1 MKKYNLIAM
10 LLVVLLAFNYQIA
23 DSLAADKGMS
33 FSVSA
38 IHPENQISQETS
50 YFDLKMKPGQEE
62 EIQVM
67 MNNATDKEI
76 TVEVGVN
83 SAITNNNGVLDYS
96 WNLENVLKK
105 AKENNKDK
113 TKDKIDLKK
122 IAYDST
128 LKYPIPTI
136 TTSKKEVKIPAKSEL
151 PYTIKIKMPEEAFDG
166 ILLGGLRFT
175 EKENTNDKSEGKKGV
190 QIENKFAYV
199 IGLILQ
205 ETDNKVTPNLELN
218 RNKIAPASLNGRNA
232 VTINLQ
238 NTEMIMMRD
247 FEVDAKIYKKNGKE
261 ILHQSSNKS
270 LKMAPNSNFNYAVD
284 WENQPLKAGQ
294 YLLKLHAKNQ
304 ATTDETKEMN
314 QEWNFSEE
322 FRITTDE
329 AKKINEKAVEL
340 VKEPISWWI
349 YGLIG
354 LVLFLLL
361 LLIISLI
368 KRYRAKKK
376 KEARRRAMKKK
387 KQNAFKKQQKRK
399 NEQKFKS

>member
-1 MKKYNLIAM
+1 
-10 LLVVLLAFNYQIA
+10 
-23 DSLAADKGMS
+23 
-33 FSVSA
+33 
-38 IHPENQISQETS
+38 
-50 YFDLKMKPGQEE
+50 
-62 EIQVM
+62 
-67 MNNATDKEI
+67 
-76 TVEVGVN
+76 
-83 SAITNNNGVLDYS
+83 
-96 WNLENVLKK
+96 
-105 AKENNKDK
+105 
-113 TKDKIDLKK
+113 
-122 IAYDST
+122 
-128 LKYPIPTI
+128 
-136 TTSKKEVKIPAKSEL
+136 
-151 PYTIKIKMPEEAFDG
+151 
-166 ILLGGLRFT
+166 
-175 EKENTNDKSEGKKGV
+175 
-190 QIENKFAYV
+190 
-199 IGLILQ
+199 
-205 ETDNKVTPNLELN
+205 
-218 RNKIAPASLNGRNA
+218 
-232 VTINLQ
+232 
-238 NTEMIMMRD
+238 
-247 FEVDAKIYKKNGKE
+247 
-261 ILHQSSNKS
+261 
-270 LKMAPNSNFNYAVD
+270 MAPNSNFNYAVD

-387 KQNAFKKQQKRK
+387 KQNALKKQQKRK